1 MKFRNYIILILT
13 IALLGCGGEKKFSAN
28 PNEQEL
34 STTID
39 KVRNSN
45 TVTEFEEPKAE
56 SKPQQNGN
64 SLKIRF
70 EEFIIQIDSI
80 EVWDEK
86 GKLANQQKDTARIFL
101 ELGET
106 IEGQKLK
113 VQKIKKG
120 DIRIYQ
126 RFENSVTI
134 MNEGPHCDLT
144 EWKHY
149 NSNWEQLRIE
159 NEQFLTES
167 YFEADWEKFIEVDMT
182 ELREAVRKQCGEEWA
197 EHIKDV
203 KLPNEYPCGVSTS
216 RIFLKIE
223 FIDQDSKEL
232 KERIISFE
240 IPMGC

>member
-1 MKFRNYIILILT
+1 MKLRNYIIFILT
-13 IALLGCGGEKKFSAN
+13 IALLGCGEEKKSSKN
-28 PNEQEL
+28 QIVQE
-34 STTID
+34 SSVVID
-39 KVRNSN
+39 KVDNSV
-45 TVTEFEEPKAE
+45 TVKEFEKPKTE
-56 SKPQQNGN
+56 SKPQQNDN

-70 EEFIIQIDSI
+70 EEFIVEIDSI
-80 EVWDEK
+80 EVWDEE
-86 GKLANQQKDTARIFL
+86 GKLTEQQKDTARIYL

-149 NSNWEQLRIE
+149 DSDWKPLKIE
-159 NEQFLTES
+159 NEQFLTDS
-167 YFEADWEKFIEVDMT
+167 YSEADWEKFIKVDMT
-182 ELREAVRKQCGEEWA
+182 ELREAVRNQCGDGWA

-203 KLPNEYPCGVSTS
+203 KSPNEYPCGVSTS